1 MFSKSKLLF
10 VAAVAA
16 TAFAAPA
23 FAQSADHTG
32 SQLASYYDG
41 SGKQTFGTWA
51 PQAAQARQ
59 PRQTRGLYAY
69 AAVPAAA
76 QAVQA
81 APSGYDPSIASQ
93 R

>member
-1 MFSKSKLLF
+1 MFSKSKLIL
-10 VAAVAA
+10 VAAITA

-32 SQLASYYDG
+32 SQLASFYDG
-41 SGKQTFGTWA
+41 NSKQTFGSWG

-59 PRQTRGLYAY
+59 PRQTRGLYSY
-69 AAVPAAA
+69 AAVPAAT
-76 QAVQA
+76 QT